1 MAQSK
6 KVMPILCTTKNM
18 TMPWNCTVVV
28 YFCSVKINVIMMKKN
43 NLIQILSFLAVQME
57 DSETQLINAIAPGTL
72 PEYERPRQRV
82 ERRERLESD
91 EPRYK
96 SEMVDQV
103 VLKNKQLADFLAV
116 TPLQAAIF
124 VAGFAQNV
132 DRKDFDKD
140 NICSFFGIKSMEFLM
155 MRNDFEELVRK
166 RIFLAETTHQF
177 SERNDYIINP
187 QMKEAIFDDKKL
199 DLKTLKAPDF
209 DRYKFVNAVSNLIES
224 RENEKVSSLRLF
236 RQIGPLEK
244 QHKNL
249 TFVKNFLKLNFDV
262 EVRTLFYE
270 VCDDFVTT
278 RARESDIECTL
289 KDIYA
294 ETCLR
299 MDVARELKEGEH
311 KLQKAGLI
319 EVTQGS
325 MFSDASIVLTDKGK
339 QLFLEEDYDLFSTEN
354 RSQSLIYPDKIAEK
368 SMFYDKELSKQLEP
382 LKENLFEEKFSKLQK
397 QLEELAMPKGVA
409 ALFYGLPGTG
419 KTETAMQIARITGR
433 AVCHVDISAAK
444 TCWYGESQKLVKGI
458 FTNYRRLCEKEKRK
472 PILLF
477 NEADALLSS
486 RQNIHNVSG
495 SSSVAQTEN
504 AIQNI
509 ILEEMEKLDGILIA
523 TTNLTDNLDSA
534 FARRFLFKIEFKQ
547 PTAEAKQSIWKSKL
561 EWLPDD
567 DCRALSTK
575 FDFSGGEID
584 NIVRKVV
591 MEEVL
596 LGTRPTLAEI
606 EELCRHEK
614 IGNGCNGGSIGFQA

>member
-1 MAQSK
+1 M
-6 KVMPILCTTKNM
+6 
-18 TMPWNCTVVV
+18 VV

-72 PEYERPRQRV
+72 PEYERPRRRS
-82 ERRERLESD
+82 ERRESFVSD

-187 QMKEAIFDDKKL
+187 QVKEAIFDDKKL

-278 RARESDIECTL
+278 RDRESDIECTL

-294 ETCLR
+294 EMFLR

-311 KLQKAGLI
+311 ELQKAGLI

-339 QLFLEEDYDLFSTEN
+339 QLFLEEDYELFSTEN

-458 FTNYRRLCEKEKRK
+458 FTNYRRLCEKEKQK

-523 TTNLTDNLDSA
+523 TTNLTGNLDSA

-561 EWLPDD
+561 EWLADE
-567 DCRALSTK
+567 DCRTISTK

-596 LGTRPTLAEI
+596 HGTRPTLTEI

-614 IGNGCNGGSIGFQA
+614 IGNGSNGGSIGFQA

>member
-1 MAQSK
+1 MNK
-6 KVMPILCTTKNM
+6 T
-18 TMPWNCTVVV
+18 
-28 YFCSVKINVIMMKKN
+28 N

-72 PEYERPRQRV
+72 PEYERPRRRS
-82 ERRERLESD
+82 ERRESLVSD

-103 VLKNKQLADFLAV
+103 VLKNKQLADFLDV

-132 DRKDFDKD
+132 DRNDFDKD
-140 NICSFFGIKSMEFLM
+140 NISSFFGIKNMEFLM
-155 MRNDFEELVRK
+155 LRNDFEELVRK
-166 RIFLAETTHQF
+166 RIFLAEKTHQF

-187 QMKEAIFDDKKL
+187 QVKEAIFDDKKV
-199 DLKTLKAPDF
+199 DLKMLAAPDF

-262 EVRTLFYE
+262 EDRTLFYE
-270 VCDDFVTT
+270 VCDDFITT
-278 RARESDIECTL
+278 HSRESDIECTL

-294 ETCLR
+294 ETFLR
-299 MDVARELKEGEH
+299 MGVARELKEGEH
-311 KLQKAGLI
+311 ELQKAGLI

-339 QLFLEEDYDLFSTEN
+339 KLFLEEDYDLFSTDS
-354 RSQSLIYPDKIAEK
+354 RSQNLIYPDKIAEK
-368 SMFYDKELSKQLEP
+368 SMFYDKEQSEQIEL
-382 LKENLFEEKFSKLQK
+382 LKEKLFEENFSKLQT
-397 QLEELAMPKGVA
+397 QLEELALPKGVA

-444 TCWYGESQKLVKGI
+444 SCWYGESQKLVKGI
-458 FTNYRRLCEKEKRK
+458 FTNYRRLCEKEKQK

-486 RQNIHNVSG
+486 RQSINNACG

-534 FARRFLFKIEFKQ
+534 FERRFLFKIKFGQ
-547 PTAEAKQSIWKSKL
+547 PTEEAKQSIWKSKL
-561 EWLPDD
+561 SWLTDD
-567 DCRALSTK
+567 DCRQLAAHH
-575 FDFSGGEID
+575 DFSGGEID

-596 LGTRPTLAEI
+596 HGTRPTLAEI
-606 EELCRHEK
+606 EDLCRHEK
-614 IGNGCNGGSIGFQA
+614 IGDGGKGNCIGFLA

>member
-6 KVMPILCTTKNM
+6 KVMPILCTMEKL

-28 YFCSVKINVIMMKKN
+28 YFCSVEINVIMMKKN
-43 NLIQILSFLAVQME
+43 NLIQTLSFLAVQME

-72 PEYERPRQRV
+72 PEYERPRRRS
-82 ERRERLESD
+82 ERRESFVSD

-103 VLKNKQLADFLAV
+103 VLKNKQLVDYLGV

-187 QMKEAIFDDKKL
+187 QVKEAIFDGKKL
-199 DLKTLKAPDF
+199 DFKTLEAPDF
-209 DRYKFVNAVSNLIES
+209 DRYKFVSAVSNLIES

-278 RARESDIECTL
+278 RDRESDIECTL

-294 ETCLR
+294 EMFLR

-311 KLQKAGLI
+311 ELQKAGLI

-339 QLFLEEDYDLFSTEN
+339 QLFLEEDYDLFSTDG

-368 SMFYDKELSKQLEP
+368 SMFYDKEQSEQLEL
-382 LKENLFEEKFSKLQK
+382 LKENLLEEKFSELQN
-397 QLEELAMPKGVA
+397 QLEKLAMPKGVA

-561 EWLPDD
+561 EWLADE
-567 DCRALSTK
+567 DCRTLATK

-596 LGTRPTLAEI
+596 HGTRPALAKI

>member
-1 MAQSK
+1 MEK
-6 KVMPILCTTKNM
+6 P
-18 TMPWNCTVVV
+18 TMPWNCTVLV

-72 PEYERPRQRV
+72 PEYERPRRRS
-82 ERRERLESD
+82 ERRESFVSD

-124 VAGFAQNV
+124 VAGFAQIV

-187 QMKEAIFDDKKL
+187 QVKEAIFDDKKL

-270 VCDDFVTT
+270 ICDDFATT
-278 RARESDIECTL
+278 RERESDIECTL
-289 KDIYA
+289 KDIYE
-294 ETCLR
+294 ETFLR

-325 MFSDASIVLTDKGK
+325 MFSDSSIVLTDKGK
-339 QLFLEEDYDLFSTEN
+339 QLFLEEDYDLFSTDN

-382 LKENLFEEKFSKLQK
+382 LKENLFEEKFSELQK
-397 QLEELAMPKGVA
+397 RLEEQAMPKGVA

-444 TCWYGESQKLVKGI
+444 TCWYGESQRLVKGI
-458 FTNYRRLCEKEKRK
+458 FTNYRRLCEKEKQK

-486 RQNIHNVSG
+486 RQNINNVSG

-561 EWLPDD
+561 EWLADD

-596 LGTRPTLAEI
+596 HGTRPSLAKI

>member
-1 MAQSK
+1 M
-6 KVMPILCTTKNM
+6 
-18 TMPWNCTVVV
+18 V
-28 YFCSVKINVIMMKKN
+28 YFCSVKINVIMNKTN

-72 PEYERPRQRV
+72 PEYERPRRRS
-82 ERRERLESD
+82 ERRESLVSD

-103 VLKNKQLADFLAV
+103 VLKNKQLADFLDV

-132 DRKDFDKD
+132 DRNDFDKD
-140 NICSFFGIKSMEFLM
+140 NISSFFGIKNMEFLM
-155 MRNDFEELVRK
+155 LRNDFEELVRK
-166 RIFLAETTHQF
+166 RIFLAEKTHQF

-187 QMKEAIFDDKKL
+187 QVKEAIFDDKKV
-199 DLKTLKAPDF
+199 DLKMLAAPDF

-262 EVRTLFYE
+262 EDRTLFYE
-270 VCDDFVTT
+270 VCDDFITT
-278 RARESDIECTL
+278 HSRESDIECTL

-294 ETCLR
+294 ETFLR
-299 MDVARELKEGEH
+299 MGVARELKEGEH
-311 KLQKAGLI
+311 ELQKAGLI

-339 QLFLEEDYDLFSTEN
+339 KLFLEEDYDLFSTDS
-354 RSQSLIYPDKIAEK
+354 RSQNLIYPDKIAEK
-368 SMFYDKELSKQLEP
+368 SMFYDKEQSEQIEL
-382 LKENLFEEKFSKLQK
+382 LKEKLFEENFSKLQT
-397 QLEELAMPKGVA
+397 QLEELALPKGVA

-444 TCWYGESQKLVKGI
+444 SCWYGESQKLVKGI
-458 FTNYRRLCEKEKRK
+458 FTNYRRLCEKEKQK

-486 RQNIHNVSG
+486 RQSINNACG

-534 FARRFLFKIEFKQ
+534 FERRFLFKIKFGQ
-547 PTAEAKQSIWKSKL
+547 PTEEAKQSIWKSKL
-561 EWLPDD
+561 SWLTDD
-567 DCRALSTK
+567 DCRQLAAHH
-575 FDFSGGEID
+575 DFSGGEID

-596 LGTRPTLAEI
+596 HGTRPTLAEI
-606 EELCRHEK
+606 EDLCRHEK
-614 IGNGCNGGSIGFQA
+614 IGDGGKGNCIGFLA

>member
-1 MAQSK
+1 
-6 KVMPILCTTKNM
+6 
-18 TMPWNCTVVV
+18 
-28 YFCSVKINVIMMKKN
+28 MKKEN
-43 NLIQILSFLAVQME
+43 NLIQTLSFLAVQME

-72 PEYERPRQRV
+72 PEYERPRRRS
-82 ERRERLESD
+82 ERREPLVSD

-103 VLKNKQLADFLAV
+103 VLKNKQLADFLDV
-116 TPLQAAIF
+116 TPLQASIF

-132 DRKDFDKD
+132 ERNDFDKD
-140 NICSFFGIKSMEFLM
+140 NISSFFGIKSMEFLM
-155 MRNDFEELVRK
+155 LRNDFEELVRK
-166 RIFLAETTHQF
+166 RIFLAEKKHQF
-177 SERNDYIINP
+177 SERNDYVINP
-187 QMKEAIFDDKKL
+187 QVKEAIFDDKKL
-199 DLKTLKAPDF
+199 DLKTLEAPDF

-249 TFVKNFLKLNFDV
+249 TFLQKFLKLNFDV

-270 VCDDFVTT
+270 ICDDFVTT
-278 RARESDIECTL
+278 RDRESDIECTL
-289 KDIYA
+289 KDIYE
-294 ETCLR
+294 ETFLR

-311 KLQKAGLI
+311 ELQKAGLI

-339 QLFLEEDYDLFSTEN
+339 QLFLEEDYDLFCTDS
-354 RSQSLIYPDKIAEK
+354 RSQNLIYPDKIAEK
-368 SMFYDKELSKQLEP
+368 SMFYDKEQSEQLEL
-382 LKENLFEEKFSKLQK
+382 LKEKLFEENYSKLQK
-397 QLEELAMPKGVA
+397 QLEELALPKGVA

-433 AVCHVDISAAK
+433 AVYHVDISAAK
-444 TCWYGESQKLVKGI
+444 SCWYGESQKLVKGI
-458 FTNYRRLCEKEKRK
+458 FTNYRRLCEKEKQK

-486 RQNIHNVSG
+486 RQNINNAGG

-523 TTNLTDNLDSA
+523 TTNLIDNLDGA
-534 FARRFLFKIEFKQ
+534 FERRFLFKIEFKQ
-547 PTAEAKQSIWKSKL
+547 PNEEAKQSIWKSKL
-561 EWLPDD
+561 SWLNND
-567 DCRALSTK
+567 DCRQLAAHHN
-575 FDFSGGEID
+575 FSGGEID

-591 MEEVL
+591 MGEVL
-596 LGTRPTLAEI
+596 HGTRPTLSEI
-606 EELCRHEK
+606 EELCQHEK
-614 IGNGCNGGSIGFQA
+614 IGDGGKGSCIGFRS

>member
-1 MAQSK
+1 
-6 KVMPILCTTKNM
+6 
-18 TMPWNCTVVV
+18 
-28 YFCSVKINVIMMKKN
+28 MMKKN

-72 PEYERPRQRV
+72 PEYERPRRRS
-82 ERRERLESD
+82 ERRESFVSD

-103 VLKNKQLADFLAV
+103 VLKNKQLVDFLAV

-155 MRNDFEELVRK
+155 LRNDFEELVRK

-187 QMKEAIFDDKKL
+187 QVKEAIFDDKKL

-278 RARESDIECTL
+278 RDRESDIECTL

-294 ETCLR
+294 EMCLR

-382 LKENLFEEKFSKLQK
+382 LKENLFEEKFSELQN
-397 QLEELAMPKGVA
+397 QLEKLAMPKGVA

-444 TCWYGESQKLVKGI
+444 SCWYGESQKLVKGI
-458 FTNYRRLCEKEKRK
+458 FTNYRRLCEKEKQK

-486 RQNIHNVSG
+486 RQNINNASG

-534 FARRFLFKIEFKQ
+534 FARRFLFKVEFGQ
-547 PTAEAKQSIWKSKL
+547 PTVEAKQSIWKSKL
-561 EWLPDD
+561 EWLPDE
-567 DCRALSTK
+567 DCRTLSTK

-596 LGTRPTLAEI
+596 HGTRPSLTEI

>member
-1 MAQSK
+1 
-6 KVMPILCTTKNM
+6 
-18 TMPWNCTVVV
+18 MPWNCTVVV
-28 YFCSVKINVIMMKKN
+28 YFCSVEINVIMMKKN
-43 NLIQILSFLAVQME
+43 NLIQTLSFLAVQME

-72 PEYERPRQRV
+72 PEYERPRRRS
-82 ERRERLESD
+82 ERRESFVSD

-103 VLKNKQLADFLAV
+103 VLKNKQLVDYLGV

-187 QMKEAIFDDKKL
+187 QVKEAIFDGKKL
-199 DLKTLKAPDF
+199 DFKTLEAPDF
-209 DRYKFVNAVSNLIES
+209 DRYKFVSAVSNLIES

-278 RARESDIECTL
+278 RDRESDIECTL

-294 ETCLR
+294 EMFLR

-311 KLQKAGLI
+311 ELQKAGLI

-339 QLFLEEDYDLFSTEN
+339 QLFLEEDYDLFSTDG

-368 SMFYDKELSKQLEP
+368 SMFYDKEQSEQLEL
-382 LKENLFEEKFSKLQK
+382 LKENLLEEKFSELQN
-397 QLEELAMPKGVA
+397 QLEKLAMPKGVA

-561 EWLPDD
+561 EWLADE
-567 DCRALSTK
+567 DCRTLATK

-596 LGTRPTLAEI
+596 HGTRPALAKI

>member
-1 MAQSK
+1 M
-6 KVMPILCTTKNM
+6 
-18 TMPWNCTVVV
+18 V

-43 NLIQILSFLAVQME
+43 NLIQTLSFLAVQME

-72 PEYERPRQRV
+72 PEYERPRRRS
-82 ERRERLESD
+82 ERRESFVSD

-187 QMKEAIFDDKKL
+187 QVKEAIFDDKKL

-278 RARESDIECTL
+278 RDRESDIECTL

-299 MDVARELKEGEH
+299 MDVAKELKEGEH

-339 QLFLEEDYDLFSTEN
+339 QLFLEEDYDLFSTDN

-368 SMFYDKELSKQLEP
+368 SMFYDKEQSEQLEL
-382 LKENLFEEKFSKLQK
+382 LKENLLEEKFSELQN
-397 QLEELAMPKGVA
+397 QLEKLAMPKGVA

-444 TCWYGESQKLVKGI
+444 SCWYGESQKLVKGI
-458 FTNYRRLCEKEKRK
+458 FTNYRRLCEKEKQK

-486 RQNIHNVSG
+486 RQNINNASG

-534 FARRFLFKIEFKQ
+534 FARRFLFKVEFGQ
-547 PTAEAKQSIWKSKL
+547 PTVEAKQSIWKSKL
-561 EWLPDD
+561 GWLPDD

-584 NIVRKVV
+584 NIIRKVV

-596 LGTRPTLAEI
+596 HGTRPTVAKI

>member
-1 MAQSK
+1 M
-6 KVMPILCTTKNM
+6 
-18 TMPWNCTVVV
+18 V

-72 PEYERPRQRV
+72 PEYERPRRRS
-82 ERRERLESD
+82 ERRESFVSD

-187 QMKEAIFDDKKL
+187 QVKEAIFDDKKL

-278 RARESDIECTL
+278 RDRESDIECTL

-299 MDVARELKEGEH
+299 IDVAKELKEGEH
-311 KLQKAGLI
+311 ELQKAGLI

-339 QLFLEEDYDLFSTEN
+339 QLFLEEDYDLFSTDN

-368 SMFYDKELSKQLEP
+368 SMFYDKEQSEQLEL
-382 LKENLFEEKFSKLQK
+382 LKENLLEEKFSELQN
-397 QLEELAMPKGVA
+397 QLEKLAMPKGVA

-444 TCWYGESQKLVKGI
+444 SCWYGESQKLVKGI
-458 FTNYRRLCEKEKRK
+458 FTNYRRLCEKEKQK

-486 RQNIHNVSG
+486 RQNINNASG

-523 TTNLTDNLDSA
+523 TTNLTGNLDSA
-534 FARRFLFKIEFKQ
+534 FARRFLFKVEFGQ
-547 PTAEAKQSIWKSKL
+547 PTVEAKQSIWKSKL
-561 EWLPDD
+561 EWLPDE
-567 DCRALSTK
+567 DCRALATK

-596 LGTRPTLAEI
+596 HGTRPTLAEI

>member
-1 MAQSK
+1 MAQCWFIFAASK
-6 KVMPILCTTKNM
+6 LI
-18 TMPWNCTVVV
+18 
-28 YFCSVKINVIMMKKN
+28 VIMKNKN
-43 NLIQILSFLAVQME
+43 NLIHALSFLAVQLE

-72 PEYERPRQRV
+72 PEYERPRRRV
-82 ERRERLESD
+82 GKSEPMES
-91 EPRYK
+91 EEHHYK
-96 SEMVDQV
+96 SETVDQV
-103 VLKNKQLADFLAV
+103 VLKNKQLADFLDV

-155 MRNDFEELVRK
+155 MRNDFEELVDR
-166 RIFLAETTHQF
+166 RLFLAEKTHQF

-187 QMKEAIFDDKKL
+187 QVKEAIFNGKKL
-199 DLKTLKAPDF
+199 DLKTLEAPVF

-224 RENEKVSSLRLF
+224 RENEKVSSLLLF

-244 QHKNL
+244 QHKDL

-262 EVRTLFYE
+262 EERTLFYE
-270 VCDDFVTT
+270 ICDDFATT
-278 RARESDIECTL
+278 RERESDIECTL
-289 KDIYA
+289 KDIYE
-294 ETCLR
+294 ETFLR

-319 EVTQGS
+319 EITHGN
-325 MFSDASIVLTDKGK
+325 MFSDSSIVLTDKGK
-339 QLFLEEDYDLFSTEN
+339 QLFLEEDYDLFSTN
-354 RSQSLIYPDKIAEK
+354 SRSQSLIYPDKIAEK
-368 SMFYDKELSKQLEP
+368 PLFYDKELSKQLA
-382 LKENLFEEKFSKLQK
+382 LFKENLSEAKFSELQK
-397 QLEELAMPKGVA
+397 RLEEQAMPKGVA

-444 TCWYGESQKLVKGI
+444 TCWYGESQRLVKGI
-458 FTNYRRLCEKEKRK
+458 FTNYRRLCEKETRK

-486 RQNIHNVSG
+486 RQNINNVSG

-534 FARRFLFKIEFKQ
+534 FARRFLFKIEFGQ
-547 PTAEAKQSIWKSKL
+547 PTVEAKQSIWKSKL
-561 EWLPDD
+561 EWIADE
-567 DCRALSTK
+567 DCQTLATK

-596 LGTRPTLAEI
+596 HGTRPTLAEI

>member
-1 MAQSK
+1 
-6 KVMPILCTTKNM
+6 
-18 TMPWNCTVVV
+18 MPWNCTVLV

-72 PEYERPRQRV
+72 PEYERPRRRS
-82 ERRERLESD
+82 ERRESFVSD

-124 VAGFAQNV
+124 VAGFAQIV

-187 QMKEAIFDDKKL
+187 QVKEAIFDDKKL

-270 VCDDFVTT
+270 ICDDFATT
-278 RARESDIECTL
+278 RERESDIECTL
-289 KDIYA
+289 KDIYE
-294 ETCLR
+294 ETFLR

-325 MFSDASIVLTDKGK
+325 MFSDSSIVLTDKGK
-339 QLFLEEDYDLFSTEN
+339 QLFLEEDYDLFSTDN

-382 LKENLFEEKFSKLQK
+382 LKENLFEEKFSELQK
-397 QLEELAMPKGVA
+397 RLEEQAMPKGVA

-444 TCWYGESQKLVKGI
+444 TCWYGESQRLVKGI
-458 FTNYRRLCEKEKRK
+458 FTNYRRLCEKEKQK

-486 RQNIHNVSG
+486 RQNINNVSG

-561 EWLPDD
+561 EWLADD

-596 LGTRPTLAEI
+596 HGTRPSLAKI

>member
-1 MAQSK
+1 
-6 KVMPILCTTKNM
+6 
-18 TMPWNCTVVV
+18 
-28 YFCSVKINVIMMKKN
+28 MMKKN

-72 PEYERPRQRV
+72 PEYERPRRRS
-82 ERRERLESD
+82 ERRESFVSD

-187 QMKEAIFDDKKL
+187 QVKEAIFDDKKL
-199 DLKTLKAPDF
+199 DLKTLKAPNF

-278 RARESDIECTL
+278 RDRESDIECTL

-311 KLQKAGLI
+311 ELQKAGLI

-339 QLFLEEDYDLFSTEN
+339 QLFLEEDYDLFSTDN

-368 SMFYDKELSKQLEP
+368 SMFYDKEQSEQLEL
-382 LKENLFEEKFSKLQK
+382 LKENLLEEKFSELQN
-397 QLEELAMPKGVA
+397 QLEKLAMPKGVA

-444 TCWYGESQKLVKGI
+444 SCWYGESQKLVKGI
-458 FTNYRRLCEKEKRK
+458 FTNYRRLCEKEKQK

-486 RQNIHNVSG
+486 RQNINNASG

-561 EWLPDD
+561 EWLPDN

-584 NIVRKVV
+584 NIIRKVV

-596 LGTRPTLAEI
+596 HGTRPTLAEI

-614 IGNGCNGGSIGFQA
+614 IGNGSNGGSIGFQA

>member
-1 MAQSK
+1 M
-6 KVMPILCTTKNM
+6 L
-18 TMPWNCTVVV
+18 WNGTVVV
-28 YFCSVKINVIMMKKN
+28 YFCSVEINVIMMKKN

-57 DSETQLINAIAPGTL
+57 DSETQLINAIAPGSL
-72 PEYERPRQRV
+72 PEYERPRRRS
-82 ERRERLESD
+82 ERRESFVSD

-187 QMKEAIFDDKKL
+187 QVKEAIFDDKKL
-199 DLKTLKAPDF
+199 DLKTLEAPDF

-278 RARESDIECTL
+278 RDRESDIECTL

-294 ETCLR
+294 EMFLR

-311 KLQKAGLI
+311 ELQKAGLI

-339 QLFLEEDYDLFSTEN
+339 QLFLEEDYDLFSTDN

-368 SMFYDKELSKQLEP
+368 SMFYDKEQSEQLEL
-382 LKENLFEEKFSKLQK
+382 LKENLLEEKFSELQN
-397 QLEELAMPKGVA
+397 QLEKLAMPKGVA

-444 TCWYGESQKLVKGI
+444 SCWYGESQKLVKGI
-458 FTNYRRLCEKEKRK
+458 FTNYRRLCEKEKQK

-486 RQNIHNVSG
+486 RQNINNASG

-523 TTNLTDNLDSA
+523 TTNLTGNLDSA

-547 PTAEAKQSIWKSKL
+547 PTAEAKQSIWKDKL
-561 EWLPDD
+561 SWLADE
-567 DCRALSTK
+567 DCRTLATK

-596 LGTRPTLAEI
+596 HGTRPTLAEI
-606 EELCRHEK
+606 EEFCRHEK

>member
-1 MAQSK
+1 
-6 KVMPILCTTKNM
+6 
-18 TMPWNCTVVV
+18 
-28 YFCSVKINVIMMKKN
+28 MMKKN

-72 PEYERPRQRV
+72 PEYERPRRRS
-82 ERRERLESD
+82 ERRESFVSD

-187 QMKEAIFDDKKL
+187 QVKEAIFDDKKL

-278 RARESDIECTL
+278 RDRESDIECTL

-294 ETCLR
+294 EMFLR

-311 KLQKAGLI
+311 ELQKAGLI

-339 QLFLEEDYDLFSTEN
+339 QLFLEEDYELFSTEN

-458 FTNYRRLCEKEKRK
+458 FTNYRRLCEKEKQK

-523 TTNLTDNLDSA
+523 TTNLTGNLDSA

-561 EWLPDD
+561 EWLADE
-567 DCRALSTK
+567 DCRTISTK

-596 LGTRPTLAEI
+596 HGTRPTLTEI

-614 IGNGCNGGSIGFQA
+614 IGNGSNGGSIGFQA

>member
-18 TMPWNCTVVV
+18 TMLWNCTVVV

-72 PEYERPRQRV
+72 PEYERPRRRS
-82 ERRERLESD
+82 ERRESFVSD

-187 QMKEAIFDDKKL
+187 QVKEAIFDDKKL

-278 RARESDIECTL
+278 RDRESDIECTL

-339 QLFLEEDYDLFSTEN
+339 QLFLEEDYDLFSTDN

-368 SMFYDKELSKQLEP
+368 SMFYDKEQSEQLEL
-382 LKENLFEEKFSKLQK
+382 LKENLLEEKFSELQN
-397 QLEELAMPKGVA
+397 QLEKLAMPKGVA

-444 TCWYGESQKLVKGI
+444 SCWYGQSQKLVKVI
-458 FTNYRRLCEKEKRK
+458 FTNYRRLCEKEKQK

-486 RQNIHNVSG
+486 RQNINNASG

-534 FARRFLFKIEFKQ
+534 FARRFLFKVEFGQ
-547 PTAEAKQSIWKSKL
+547 PTVEAKQSIWKSKL
-561 EWLPDD
+561 EWLADD
-567 DCRALSTK
+567 DCRTLSTK

-596 LGTRPTLAEI
+596 HGTRPTLAEI

-614 IGNGCNGGSIGFQA
+614 IGDGGKGNCIGFLA

>member
-1 MAQSK
+1 MAF
-6 KVMPILCTTKNM
+6 
-18 TMPWNCTVVV
+18 
-28 YFCSVKINVIMMKKN
+28 YFCSVKNNGIMKKEN
-43 NLIQILSFLAVQME
+43 NLIQTLSFLALQME

-72 PEYERPRQRV
+72 PEYERPRRRS
-82 ERRERLESD
+82 ERRESFVSD

-132 DRKDFDKD
+132 ERNDFDKD
-140 NICSFFGIKSMEFLM
+140 NISSFFGIKSMEFLM
-155 MRNDFEELVRK
+155 LRNDFEELVRK
-166 RIFLAETTHQF
+166 RIFLAEKTHQF

-187 QMKEAIFDDKKL
+187 QVKEAIFDGKKL
-199 DLKTLKAPDF
+199 DLKTLEAPDI

-224 RENEKVSSLRLF
+224 RENEKVSSFRLF
-236 RQIGPLEK
+236 RHMEPLEK
-244 QHKNL
+244 QHQNL
-249 TFVKNFLKLNFDV
+249 TFVKNFLKLNYDV

-270 VCDDFVTT
+270 ICDDFVTT
-278 RARESDIECTL
+278 RDRESDIECTL
-289 KDIYA
+289 KDIYK
-294 ETCLR
+294 ETYQR
-299 MDVARELKEGEH
+299 MDVARELKDGEH
-311 KLQKAGLI
+311 ELQKAGLI
-319 EVTQGS
+319 EVTQDS
-325 MFSDASIVLTDKGK
+325 MFSNASIVLTDKGK
-339 QLFLEEDYDLFSTEN
+339 QLFLEEDYDLFSTDS

-368 SMFYDKELSKQLEP
+368 TLFYDKELSEQLE
-382 LKENLFEEKFSKLQK
+382 LFKENLVDEKFSELQ
-397 QLEELAMPKGVA
+397 QRLEEQALPKGVA
-409 ALFYGLPGTG
+409 ALFHGLPGTG
-419 KTETAMQIARITGR
+419 KTETAMQIARATGR
-433 AVCHVDISAAK
+433 AVCHVDISEAK

-458 FTNYRRLCEKEKRK
+458 FTNYRRLCEKEKQK

-486 RQNIHNVSG
+486 RQNINNASG

-534 FARRFLFKIEFKQ
+534 FARRFLFKIKFGQ
-547 PTAEAKQSIWKSKL
+547 PTEEAKQSIWKSKL
-561 EWLPDD
+561 SWLTDD
-567 DCRALSTK
+567 DCRQLAAHH
-575 FDFSGGEID
+575 DFSGGEID

-596 LGTRPTLAEI
+596 HGTRPTLAEI

-614 IGNGCNGGSIGFQA
+614 IGDGGKGSSIGFQA

>member
-1 MAQSK
+1 MAQCRFIFAASK
-6 KVMPILCTTKNM
+6 LI
-18 TMPWNCTVVV
+18 
-28 YFCSVKINVIMMKKN
+28 VIMKNKN
-43 NLIQILSFLAVQME
+43 NLIHALSFLAVQLE

-72 PEYERPRQRV
+72 PEYERPRRRV
-82 ERRERLESD
+82 GKSEPMES
-91 EPRYK
+91 EEHHYK
-96 SEMVDQV
+96 SETVDQV
-103 VLKNKQLADFLAV
+103 VLKNKQLADFLDV

-155 MRNDFEELVRK
+155 MRNDFEELVDK
-166 RIFLAETTHQF
+166 RLFLAEKTHQF

-187 QMKEAIFDDKKL
+187 QVKEAIFDGKKL
-199 DLKTLKAPDF
+199 DLKTLEAPVF

-244 QHKNL
+244 QHKDL

-270 VCDDFVTT
+270 ICDDFATT
-278 RARESDIECTL
+278 RERESDIECTL
-289 KDIYA
+289 KDIYE
-294 ETCLR
+294 ETFLR

-339 QLFLEEDYDLFSTEN
+339 QLFLEEDYDLFSTN
-354 RSQSLIYPDKIAEK
+354 SRSQSLIYPDKIAEK
-368 SMFYDKELSKQLEP
+368 PLFYDKELSKQLA
-382 LKENLFEEKFSKLQK
+382 LFKENLSEAKFSELQK
-397 QLEELAMPKGVA
+397 RLEEQSMPKGVA

-444 TCWYGESQKLVKGI
+444 TCWYGESQRLVKGI

-534 FARRFLFKIEFKQ
+534 FARRFLFKVEFGQ
-547 PTAEAKQSIWKSKL
+547 PTVEAKQSIWKSKL
-561 EWLPDD
+561 EWLAND
-567 DCRALSTK
+567 DCRTLSTK

-596 LGTRPTLAEI
+596 HGTRPTLAEI